1 VAGFEPRP
9 LRPELRAGQS
19 MGVISAGRRPL
30 PGVVG
35 QCWSASLLY
44 FAAVQLRWSRRAG
57 TSHVPARPTRRGAWC
72 RWAGGVR
79 MPGRGRNR
87 RRRDGVRT
95 CRALAGGPLC
105 QVDAA
110 RVERSGRDCGVPP
123 GRLVGGR
130 RAARPWGGSCGVV
143 AMGHGSRGVGD
154 ARVARGIDD
163 TLNSGI
169 RSPFS
174 TTGIRFFCNAERAA
188 TRMGYAQAGVST
200 VVEYTSIGAA
210 GGVRAGGEPWHA
222 SQPRLL
228 RNDTALLRY
237 GYGHHSSL
245 QLLRPVIA
253 ESWCVG
259 A

>member
-1 VAGFEPRP
+1 VWSVR
-9 LRPELRAGQS
+9 
-19 MGVISAGRRPL
+19 
-30 PGVVG
+30 VG
-35 QCWSASLLY
+35 I
-44 FAAVQLRWSRRAG
+44 AVSRRGGWLVADEQRGLGAG
-57 TSHVPARPTRRGAWC
+57 VAVWLQWVMAPAGLVMRAW
-72 RWAGGVR
+72 
-79 MPGRGRNR
+79 
-87 RRRDGVRT
+87 
-95 CRALAGGPLC
+95 
-105 QVDAA
+105 
-110 RVERSGRDCGVPP
+110 
-123 GRLVGGR
+123 
-130 RAARPWGGSCGVV
+130 
-143 AMGHGSRGVGD
+143 
-154 ARVARGIDD
+154 RVAFDD